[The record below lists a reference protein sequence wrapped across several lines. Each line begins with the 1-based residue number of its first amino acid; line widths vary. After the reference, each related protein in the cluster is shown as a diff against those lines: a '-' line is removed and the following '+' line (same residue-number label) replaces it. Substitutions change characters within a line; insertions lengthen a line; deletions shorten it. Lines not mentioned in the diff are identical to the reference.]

1 MSIMQKLGNFKKLL
15 RKNLN
20 KIKNGDRNRDTITSR
35 LLRVAPTKTELKN
48 EQKQR
53 KKYFAR
59 KQPKYKYKDT
69 KENKTFLS

>member
-1 MSIMQKLGNFKKLL
+1 MTMMMSIMQKLGNFKKLL

-48 EQKQR
+48 EEKIFC
-53 KKYFAR
+53 KKTA
-59 KQPKYKYKDT
+59 KVQV
-69 KENKTFLS
+69 